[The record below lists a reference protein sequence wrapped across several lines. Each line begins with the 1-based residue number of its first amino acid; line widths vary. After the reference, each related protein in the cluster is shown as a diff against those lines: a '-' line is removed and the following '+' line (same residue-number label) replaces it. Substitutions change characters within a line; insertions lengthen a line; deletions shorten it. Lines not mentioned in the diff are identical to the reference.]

1 MKEVEVALLGFGTV
15 GSGTFSLLQTNA
27 ELIENRLGVR
37 PHVSKIYVRNPQKYT
52 DVTLPEGTVF
62 TDSVDDV
69 LGDETIRIVVEVMGG
84 TTFARE
90 CVEKALKAGKNVV
103 TANKDLL
110 AEAGPYLLDLAS
122 KNRVDL
128 RYEASVLG
136 GIPIIRTLYD
146 SLGGNKI
153 SELVGIMNGT
163 TNFILSKMT
172 EDGSNYDEVLAE
184 AQALGYAE
192 ADS

>member
-69 LGDETIRIVVEVMGG
+69 LGDETIRIVVEVMGELHLPEN
-84 TTFARE
+84 AWKRH
-90 CVEKALKAGKNVV
+90 LRLGK
-103 TANKDLL
+103 
-110 AEAGPYLLDLAS
+110 
-122 KNRVDL
+122 
-128 RYEASVLG
+128 
-136 GIPIIRTLYD
+136 
-146 SLGGNKI
+146 
-153 SELVGIMNGT
+153 M
-163 TNFILSKMT
+163 
-172 EDGSNYDEVLAE
+172 
-184 AQALGYAE
+184 
-192 ADS
+192 